1 MAKCQ
6 ANNQKGLP
14 CPLPALEGKDSCHSH
29 TKLREKEEKKRVEDA
44 ERATRGVKLCSGGCY
59 RKCPD
64 ANEIPIT
71 NKSSLCDSCT
81 KLLKQQSSVNRAKR
95 EELVAQRN
103 KEKEEEG
110 LLECKH
116 CHRDL
121 PLDEF
126 KTERKKTVLRL
137 GVSEERSDRCR
148 ECREKAK
155 TIVAA
160 SMAKHGKGPAP
171 EEPKPSRPARRM
183 CSRHGKVNDGCWGEL
198 PDNYDGLT
206 CEPCIKLLR
215 AYNEW
220 KRQRREQS
228 CQAESGGSSLT
239 SAGLQD
245 CFEEVV
251 SKRRKEGRE
260 TEEHEENKE
269 SRESQSKGLK
279 PKRKAAG
286 PRGKCAAV
294 VRTSG
299 KPCTNAAAPDSKY
312 CNKHYVEG
320 VRDEVL
326 ERGGQVCAMLFENY
340 KRGCQKEL
348 PKDSKFKR
356 CENCRALDKAS
367 VDGCLAKKR
376 EEALAEV
383 ACFKKKGVL
392 KKMCMNP
399 KCCKVKDPSEFVF
412 QETGE
417 RQGWCTECRE
427 KRQEYVSKLPGGKR
441 KRTEQDRETARAY
454 ERSEK
459 RKEAKL
465 AFKEANPERVVQYS
479 RDSRERRR
487 AADPEGFLARNAADQ
502 ARHRNRVRIITFD
515 GDETLEPTTAEQL
528 IEAMDSCCF
537 FCGVEHTHESPLGVQ
552 RLDLT
557 DDWAIDNCVP
567 SCTLCWAMRKKVDAR
582 TFVER
587 CVYLKEL
594 KDGGARATFPDE
606 LFGDHPGAGEYTGYL
621 GSARQRGIPFNLT
634 KDQFYEQ
641 TSGDC
646 YICGKRNTSSHSN
659 GLDRVDSKGAYT
671 LENTKSACGNCNYM
685 KADLA
690 LATFFSQINAVAA
703 RASITLEYIPANIR
717 RITHSL
723 LRN

>member
-1 MAKCQ
+1 M
-6 ANNQKGLP
+6 
-14 CPLPALEGKDSCHSH
+14 E
-29 TKLREKEEKKRVEDA
+29 
-44 ERATRGVKLCSGGCY
+44 
-59 RKCPD
+59 
-64 ANEIPIT
+64 
-71 NKSSLCDSCT
+71 
-81 KLLKQQSSVNRAKR
+81 
-95 EELVAQRN
+95 
-103 KEKEEEG
+103 
-110 LLECKH
+110 
-116 CHRDL
+116 
-121 PLDEF
+121 
-126 KTERKKTVLRL
+126 
-137 GVSEERSDRCR
+137 
-148 ECREKAK
+148 
-155 TIVAA
+155 
-160 SMAKHGKGPAP
+160 
-171 EEPKPSRPARRM
+171 
-183 CSRHGKVNDGCWGEL
+183 
-198 PDNYDGLT
+198 
-206 CEPCIKLLR
+206 
-215 AYNEW
+215 
-220 KRQRREQS
+220 
-228 CQAESGGSSLT
+228 SSLT

-251 SKRRKEGRE
+251 SKRRKGGRE

-269 SRESQSKGLK
+269 SRESQSKGGGEGTSALK

-356 CENCRALDKAS
+356 CENCRGLDKAS
-367 VDGCLAKKR
+367 AEGLLAKKR

-465 AFKEANPERVVQYS
+465 AFKEANPERVAQYS

-537 FCGVEHTHESPLGVQ
+537 YCGVEHSETEPLGVH
-552 RLDLT
+552 RLGLLG
-557 DDWAIDNCVP
+557 DWTIANCVP
-567 SCTLCWAMRKKVDAR
+567 TCTKCWHMKKKVDAK

-587 CVYLKEL
+587 CVYLQTL
-594 KDGGARATFPDE
+594 VDGGAMAFFPTG
-606 LFGDHPGAGEYTGYL
+606 LYGDHPKGGNYAVYVHT
-621 GSARQRGIPFNLT
+621 AKKRNIPFELT
-634 KDQFYEQ
+634 PEEFKEIVEAP
-641 TSGDC
+641 C
-646 YICGKRNTSSHSN
+646 YICQKPNSATHSN
-659 GLDRVDSKGAYT
+659 GIDRVDTKGIYCV
-671 LENTKSACGNCNYM
+671 ENARAACGDCNFM
-685 KADLA
+685 KAELELDVFYKQIEKVASRAAFTLA
-690 LATFFSQINAVAA
+690 
-703 RASITLEYIPANIR
+703 YIPEDI
-717 RITHSL
+717 S
-723 LRN
+723 RNTFVLQRTTVVDASAATCD